1 MNNEILQKEFDM
13 PQLRQMVLDN
23 TEKIEK
29 NELTINKMRMEA
41 VEQTRKNSERDENF
55 DTFRKE
61 HDRYMKSI
69 DERLDR
75 IARLSET
82 SRIEQ
87 ARRSRELDEQ
97 FKETDR
103 RIRENSE
110 QLKETQ
116 KQVKGMYA
124 ETKEMFAETNRQV
137 KGMFAETKE
146 MFAKTDKQ
154 VKGMFAETKEM
165 FAETDRQVKG
175 MFAETKEMF
184 AETNR
189 QVKEMYAETKEM
201 FAETDKQVK
210 GMFAETKEMFA
221 ETTKRVEKM
230 FANTNESIR
239 RVSVEFLGVTGHIV
253 EGLVSSSTVNIFKE
267 AGYDLHDSGKNLK
280 RELPSENKKI
290 EVDALLSNESVVIP
304 VEVKAHFTKKKVK
317 RFIRKME
324 MFKKFFPEYADK
336 EVVAAIAA
344 IHYEADADT
353 FAHDEGLLVIRVN
366 SNDIFSLDP
375 IDESK
380 LRKF

>member
-23 TEKIEK
+23 TEKIKK
-29 NELTINKMRMEA
+29 NELAINKMRMEA

-55 DTFRKE
+55 ENFHKE
-61 HDRYMKSI
+61 HYQYLKNI
-69 DERLDR
+69 NETLDR
-75 IARLSET
+75 IALLSET

-87 ARRSRELDEQ
+87 AKRSRELDEQ

-103 RIRENSE
+103 RIKENSE
-110 QLKETQ
+110 QLK
-116 KQVKGMYA
+116 GMY
-124 ETKEMFAETNRQV
+124 V
-137 KGMFAETKE
+137 
-146 MFAKTDKQ
+146 
-154 VKGMFAETKEM
+154 
-165 FAETDRQVKG
+165 
-175 MFAETKEMF
+175 ETKEMF

-189 QVKEMYAETKEM
+189 QVKEM
-201 FAETDKQVK
+201 
-210 GMFAETKEMFA
+210 FAETKEMFA
-221 ETTKRVEKM
+221 ETKEQVKGM
-230 FANTNESIR
+230 FAETKMMFADTNESIR
-239 RVSVEFLGVTGHIV
+239 RISVEFLGVTGHIV
-253 EGLVSSSTVNIFKE
+253 EGLVSSSTVNIFKK

-290 EVDALLSNESVVIP
+290 EVDALLSNERVVIP

-344 IHYEADADT
+344 IHYEANADT

-375 IDESK
+375 VDESK

>member
-23 TEKIEK
+23 TEKIKK
-29 NELTINKMRMEA
+29 NELAINKMRMEA

-55 DTFRKE
+55 ENFHKE
-61 HDRYMKSI
+61 HYQYLKNI
-69 DERLDR
+69 NETLDR
-75 IARLSET
+75 IDLLSET

-87 ARRSRELDEQ
+87 AKRSRELDEQ

-103 RIRENSE
+103 RIKENSE
-110 QLKETQ
+110 QLK
-116 KQVKGMYA
+116 GMYV
-124 ETKEMFAETNRQV
+124 ETKE
-137 KGMFAETKE
+137 
-146 MFAKTDKQ
+146 
-154 VKGMFAETKEM
+154 MFAETKEM
-165 FAETDRQVKG
+165 FAETKEQVKEMFAETKEQVKG
-175 MFAETKEMF
+175 MFAETKE
-184 AETNR
+184 
-189 QVKEMYAETKEM
+189 
-201 FAETDKQVK
+201 QVK
-210 GMFAETKEMFA
+210 GMFAETKVMFA
-221 ETTKRVEKM
+221 D
-230 FANTNESIR
+230 TNESIR
-239 RVSVEFLGVTGHIV
+239 RISVEFLGVTGHIV
-253 EGLVSSSTVNIFKE
+253 EGLVSSSTVNIFKK

-290 EVDALLSNESVVIP
+290 EVDALLSNERVVIP

-344 IHYEADADT
+344 IHYEANADT

-375 IDESK
+375 VDESK

>member
-29 NELTINKMRMEA
+29 NELTINKMRMEV
-41 VEQTRKNSERDENF
+41 VEQTRKNSERDEKF
-55 DTFRKE
+55 ETFHKE
-61 HDRYMKSI
+61 HDRYMKNI
-69 DERLDR
+69 NETLDR
-75 IARLSET
+75 IALLSET

-116 KQVKGMYA
+116 KQLKGMYAETREMFAETDRQVKGMYA
-124 ETKEMFAETNRQV
+124 ETKEMFA
-137 KGMFAETKE
+137 
-146 MFAKTDKQ
+146 D
-154 VKGMFAETKEM
+154 
-165 FAETDRQVKG
+165 
-175 MFAETKEMF
+175 
-184 AETNR
+184 
-189 QVKEMYAETKEM
+189 
-201 FAETDKQVK
+201 
-210 GMFAETKEMFA
+210 
-221 ETTKRVEKM
+221 TTRRVEKM
-230 FANTNESIR
+230 FADTNESIR

-253 EGLVSSSTVNIFKE
+253 EGLVSSSTVNIFKK

-280 RELPSENKKI
+280 RELSSENKKM
-290 EVDALLSNESVVIP
+290 EVDALLGNESVVIP

-336 EVVAAIAA
+336 DVVAAIAA
-344 IHYEADADT
+344 IHYEGDADT

-375 IDESK
+375 IEESK

>member
-41 VEQTRKNSERDENF
+41 VEQTHKNSERDEKF
-55 DTFRKE
+55 ETFYKE
-61 HDRYMKSI
+61 HDRYMKNI
-69 DERLDR
+69 NETLDR
-75 IARLSET
+75 IALLSET

-124 ETKEMFAETNRQV
+124 ETKEMFA
-137 KGMFAETKE
+137 
-146 MFAKTDKQ
+146 D
-154 VKGMFAETKEM
+154 
-165 FAETDRQVKG
+165 
-175 MFAETKEMF
+175 
-184 AETNR
+184 
-189 QVKEMYAETKEM
+189 
-201 FAETDKQVK
+201 
-210 GMFAETKEMFA
+210 
-221 ETTKRVEKM
+221 TTKRVEKM

>member
-23 TEKIEK
+23 TEKIKK
-29 NELTINKMRMEA
+29 NELAINKMRMEA

-55 DTFRKE
+55 ENFHKE
-61 HDRYMKSI
+61 HYQYLKNI
-69 DERLDR
+69 NETLDR
-75 IARLSET
+75 IDLLSET

-87 ARRSRELDEQ
+87 AKRSRELDEQ

-103 RIRENSE
+103 RIKENSE
-110 QLKETQ
+110 QLKGMYVETKEMFAETNRQ
-116 KQVKGMYA
+116 VKEMFAETKEMFAETKEQVKGMFAETKEMFAETKEQVKEMFAETKEQVKGMFA

-137 KGMFAETKE
+137 KGMFAETKV
-146 MFAKTDKQ
+146 MFAD
-154 VKGMFAETKEM
+154 
-165 FAETDRQVKG
+165 
-175 MFAETKEMF
+175 
-184 AETNR
+184 
-189 QVKEMYAETKEM
+189 
-201 FAETDKQVK
+201 
-210 GMFAETKEMFA
+210 
-221 ETTKRVEKM
+221 
-230 FANTNESIR
+230 TNESIR
-239 RVSVEFLGVTGHIV
+239 RISVEFLGVTGHIV
-253 EGLVSSSTVNIFKE
+253 EGLVSSSTVNIFKK

-290 EVDALLSNESVVIP
+290 EVDALLSNERVVIP

-344 IHYEADADT
+344 IHYEANADT

-375 IDESK
+375 VDESK

>member
-1 MNNEILQKEFDM
+1 
-13 PQLRQMVLDN
+13 
-23 TEKIEK
+23 
-29 NELTINKMRMEA
+29 
-41 VEQTRKNSERDENF
+41 
-55 DTFRKE
+55 
-61 HDRYMKSI
+61 
-69 DERLDR
+69 
-75 IARLSET
+75 
-82 SRIEQ
+82 
-87 ARRSRELDEQ
+87 
-97 FKETDR
+97 
-103 RIRENSE
+103 
-110 QLKETQ
+110 
-116 KQVKGMYA
+116 
-124 ETKEMFAETNRQV
+124 
-137 KGMFAETKE
+137 
-146 MFAKTDKQ
+146 
-154 VKGMFAETKEM
+154 
-165 FAETDRQVKG
+165 
-175 MFAETKEMF
+175 
-184 AETNR
+184 
-189 QVKEMYAETKEM
+189 M

-210 GMFAETKEMFA
+210 GMFAETKEMIA

>member
-124 ETKEMFAETNRQV
+124 ETKEMFAET
-137 KGMFAETKE
+137 
-146 MFAKTDKQ
+146 
-154 VKGMFAETKEM
+154 
-165 FAETDRQVKG
+165 
-175 MFAETKEMF
+175 
-184 AETNR
+184 
-189 QVKEMYAETKEM
+189 
-201 FAETDKQVK
+201 DKQVK

-253 EGLVSSSTVNIFKE
+253 EGLVSSSTVNIFKK
-267 AGYDLHDSGKNLK
+267 AGYDLHNSGKNLK

>member
-41 VEQTRKNSERDENF
+41 VEQTHKNSERDEKF
-55 DTFRKE
+55 ETFYKE
-61 HDRYMKSI
+61 HDRYMKNI
-69 DERLDR
+69 NETLDR
-75 IARLSET
+75 IALLSET

-116 KQVKGMYA
+116 KQLKGMYA
-124 ETKEMFAETNRQV
+124 ETKEMFA
-137 KGMFAETKE
+137 
-146 MFAKTDKQ
+146 D
-154 VKGMFAETKEM
+154 
-165 FAETDRQVKG
+165 
-175 MFAETKEMF
+175 
-184 AETNR
+184 
-189 QVKEMYAETKEM
+189 
-201 FAETDKQVK
+201 
-210 GMFAETKEMFA
+210 
-221 ETTKRVEKM
+221 TTKRVEKM
-230 FANTNESIR
+230 FAETNESIR

>member
-1 MNNEILQKEFDM
+1 MNNEILQKEYDM

-41 VEQTRKNSERDENF
+41 VEQTHKNSERDEKF
-55 DTFRKE
+55 ETFYKE
-61 HDRYMKSI
+61 HDRYMKNI
-69 DERLDR
+69 NETLDR
-75 IARLSET
+75 IALLSET

-116 KQVKGMYA
+116 KQLKGMYA
-124 ETKEMFAETNRQV
+124 ETKEMFA
-137 KGMFAETKE
+137 
-146 MFAKTDKQ
+146 D
-154 VKGMFAETKEM
+154 
-165 FAETDRQVKG
+165 
-175 MFAETKEMF
+175 
-184 AETNR
+184 
-189 QVKEMYAETKEM
+189 
-201 FAETDKQVK
+201 
-210 GMFAETKEMFA
+210 
-221 ETTKRVEKM
+221 TTRRVEKM
-230 FANTNESIR
+230 FAETNESIR

>member
-29 NELTINKMRMEA
+29 NELKINKMRMEA
-41 VEQTRKNSERDENF
+41 VEQIHKNSERDEKF
-55 DTFRKE
+55 ETFCKE
-61 HDRYMKSI
+61 HDRYMKNI
-69 DERLDR
+69 NETLDR
-75 IARLSET
+75 IALLSET

-116 KQVKGMYA
+116 KQVK
-124 ETKEMFAETNRQV
+124 
-137 KGMFAETKE
+137 
-146 MFAKTDKQ
+146 
-154 VKGMFAETKEM
+154 
-165 FAETDRQVKG
+165 
-175 MFAETKEMF
+175 
-184 AETNR
+184 
-189 QVKEMYAETKEM
+189 EMYAETKEM
-201 FAETDKQVK
+201 FAD
-210 GMFAETKEMFA
+210 
-221 ETTKRVEKM
+221 TTKRVEKM
-230 FANTNESIR
+230 FAETNESIR

>member
-23 TEKIEK
+23 TEKIKK
-29 NELTINKMRMEA
+29 NELAINKMRMEA

-55 DTFRKE
+55 ENFHKE
-61 HDRYMKSI
+61 HYQYLKNI
-69 DERLDR
+69 NETLDR
-75 IARLSET
+75 IDLLSET

-87 ARRSRELDEQ
+87 AKRSRELDEQ

-103 RIRENSE
+103 RIKENSE
-110 QLKETQ
+110 QLKGMYVETKEMFAETNRQ
-116 KQVKGMYA
+116 VKEMFAETKEMFAETKEQVKGMFA

-137 KGMFAETKE
+137 KGMFAETKV
-146 MFAKTDKQ
+146 MFAD
-154 VKGMFAETKEM
+154 
-165 FAETDRQVKG
+165 
-175 MFAETKEMF
+175 
-184 AETNR
+184 
-189 QVKEMYAETKEM
+189 
-201 FAETDKQVK
+201 
-210 GMFAETKEMFA
+210 
-221 ETTKRVEKM
+221 
-230 FANTNESIR
+230 TNESIR
-239 RVSVEFLGVTGHIV
+239 RISVEFLGVTGHIV
-253 EGLVSSSTVNIFKE
+253 EGLVSSSTVNIFKK

-290 EVDALLSNESVVIP
+290 EVDALLSNERVVIP

-344 IHYEADADT
+344 IHYEANADT

-375 IDESK
+375 VDESK

>member
-29 NELTINKMRMEA
+29 NELTINKMRMEV
-41 VEQTRKNSERDENF
+41 VEQTRKNSERDEKF
-55 DTFRKE
+55 ETFHKE
-61 HDRYMKSI
+61 HDRYMKNI
-69 DERLDR
+69 NETLDR
-75 IARLSET
+75 IALLSET

-116 KQVKGMYA
+116 KQLKGMY
-124 ETKEMFAETNRQV
+124 
-137 KGMFAETKE
+137 
-146 MFAKTDKQ
+146 
-154 VKGMFAETKEM
+154 AETKEM

-175 MFAETKEMF
+175 MFAETK
-184 AETNR
+184 
-189 QVKEMYAETKEM
+189 K
-201 FAETDKQVK
+201 
-210 GMFAETKEMFA
+210 MFAETKKMFA
-221 ETTKRVEKM
+221 E
-230 FANTNESIR
+230 TNESIR
-239 RVSVEFLGVTGHIV
+239 RVSVEFLGITGHII
-253 EGLVSSSTVNIFKE
+253 EGLVSSSTINIFKE

-280 RELPSENKKI
+280 RELLSENKKI

>member
-1 MNNEILQKEFDM
+1 M
-13 PQLRQMVLDN
+13 DN

-29 NELTINKMRMEA
+29 NELKINKMRMEA
-41 VEQTRKNSERDENF
+41 VEQIHKNSERDEKF
-55 DTFRKE
+55 ETFCKE
-61 HDRYMKSI
+61 HDRYMKNI
-69 DERLDR
+69 NETLDR
-75 IARLSET
+75 IALLSET

-116 KQVKGMYA
+116 KQVK
-124 ETKEMFAETNRQV
+124 
-137 KGMFAETKE
+137 
-146 MFAKTDKQ
+146 
-154 VKGMFAETKEM
+154 
-165 FAETDRQVKG
+165 
-175 MFAETKEMF
+175 
-184 AETNR
+184 
-189 QVKEMYAETKEM
+189 EMYAETKEM
-201 FAETDKQVK
+201 FAD
-210 GMFAETKEMFA
+210 
-221 ETTKRVEKM
+221 TTKRVEKM
-230 FANTNESIR
+230 FAETNESIR

>member
-13 PQLRQMVLDN
+13 PQLRQMVLEN

-75 IARLSET
+75 IALLSET

-87 ARRSRELDEQ
+87 AKRSRELDEQ

-103 RIRENSE
+103 RIKENSE
-110 QLKETQ
+110 QLKETK
-116 KQVKGMYA
+116 KQLKGMYA

-137 KGMFAETKE
+137 KRMY
-146 MFAKTDKQ
+146 
-154 VKGMFAETKEM
+154 
-165 FAETDRQVKG
+165 
-175 MFAETKEMF
+175 AETKEMF

-189 QVKEMYAETKEM
+189 QVKEMYAET
-201 FAETDKQVK
+201 
-210 GMFAETKEMFA
+210 
-221 ETTKRVEKM
+221 
-230 FANTNESIR
+230 NESIR
-239 RVSVEFLGVTGHIV
+239 RVSVEFLGVTGHII
-253 EGLVSSSTVNIFKE
+253 EGLVGSSTVNIFKE

-353 FAHDEGLLVIRVN
+353 FAHDEGLFVIRVN

>member
-1 MNNEILQKEFDM
+1 M

-41 VEQTRKNSERDENF
+41 VEQTHKNSERDEKF
-55 DTFRKE
+55 ETFYKE
-61 HDRYMKSI
+61 HDRYMKNI
-69 DERLDR
+69 NETLDR
-75 IARLSET
+75 IALLSET

-116 KQVKGMYA
+116 KQVKEMY
-124 ETKEMFAETNRQV
+124 
-137 KGMFAETKE
+137 
-146 MFAKTDKQ
+146 
-154 VKGMFAETKEM
+154 AETKEM

-175 MFAETKEMF
+175 MYAETKEMF
-184 AETNR
+184 AETDR
-189 QVKEMYAETKEM
+189 QVKGMYAETKEM
-201 FAETDKQVK
+201 FAETDRQIK
-210 GMFAETKEMFA
+210 GMYAETKEMFA
-221 ETTKRVEKM
+221 ETDRQVKGMYAETKEMFADTTRRVEKM
-230 FANTNESIR
+230 FAETNESIR

>member
-1 MNNEILQKEFDM
+1 MNTEILQKEFDM

-23 TEKIEK
+23 TEKIKK
-29 NELTINKMRMEA
+29 NELAINKMRMEA

-55 DTFRKE
+55 ENFHKE
-61 HDRYMKSI
+61 HYQYLKNI
-69 DERLDR
+69 NETLDR
-75 IARLSET
+75 IALLSET

-87 ARRSRELDEQ
+87 AKRSRELDEQ

-103 RIRENSE
+103 RIKENSE
-110 QLKETQ
+110 QLK
-116 KQVKGMYA
+116 GMY
-124 ETKEMFAETNRQV
+124 V
-137 KGMFAETKE
+137 
-146 MFAKTDKQ
+146 
-154 VKGMFAETKEM
+154 
-165 FAETDRQVKG
+165 
-175 MFAETKEMF
+175 ETKEMF

-189 QVKEMYAETKEM
+189 QVKEM
-201 FAETDKQVK
+201 
-210 GMFAETKEMFA
+210 FAETKEMFA
-221 ETTKRVEKM
+221 ETKEQVKGM
-230 FANTNESIR
+230 FAETKVMFADTNESIR
-239 RVSVEFLGVTGHIV
+239 RISVEFLGVTGHIV
-253 EGLVSSSTVNIFKE
+253 EGLVSSSTVNIFKK

-290 EVDALLSNESVVIP
+290 EIDALLSNERVVIP

-344 IHYEADADT
+344 IHYEANADT

-375 IDESK
+375 VDESK

>member
-41 VEQTRKNSERDENF
+41 VEQTHKNSERDEKF
-55 DTFRKE
+55 ETFYKE
-61 HDRYMKSI
+61 HDRYMKNI
-69 DERLDR
+69 NETLDR
-75 IARLSET
+75 IALLSET

-116 KQVKGMYA
+116 KQVKEMY
-124 ETKEMFAETNRQV
+124 
-137 KGMFAETKE
+137 
-146 MFAKTDKQ
+146 
-154 VKGMFAETKEM
+154 AETKEM

-175 MFAETKEMF
+175 MYAETKEMF
-184 AETNR
+184 AETDR
-189 QVKEMYAETKEM
+189 QVKGIYAETKEMFAETDRQVKGMYAETKEM
-201 FAETDKQVK
+201 FAETDRQVK
-210 GMFAETKEMFA
+210 GMYAETKEMFAETDRQVKGMYAETKEMFA

-230 FANTNESIR
+230 FAETNESIR

-253 EGLVSSSTVNIFKE
+253 EGLVRSSTVNIFKE

>member
-23 TEKIEK
+23 TDKIEK
-29 NELTINKMRMEA
+29 NELIINKMRMEA
-41 VEQTRKNSERDENF
+41 AEQTRKNSERDENF

-87 ARRSRELDEQ
+87 AKRSRELDEQ

-116 KQVKGMYA
+116 KQVK
-124 ETKEMFAETNRQV
+124 
-137 KGMFAETKE
+137 
-146 MFAKTDKQ
+146 
-154 VKGMFAETKEM
+154 
-165 FAETDRQVKG
+165 
-175 MFAETKEMF
+175 
-184 AETNR
+184 
-189 QVKEMYAETKEM
+189 EMYAE
-201 FAETDKQVK
+201 
-210 GMFAETKEMFA
+210 
-221 ETTKRVEKM
+221 
-230 FANTNESIR
+230 TNESIR
-239 RVSVEFLGVTGHIV
+239 RVSVEFLGVTGHII

-280 RELPSENKKI
+280 RELSSENKKM
-290 EVDALLSNESVVIP
+290 EVDALLSNESIVVP

>member
-1 MNNEILQKEFDM
+1 M

-41 VEQTRKNSERDENF
+41 VEQTHKNSERDEKF
-55 DTFRKE
+55 ETFYKE
-61 HDRYMKSI
+61 HDRYMKNI
-69 DERLDR
+69 NETLDR
-75 IARLSET
+75 IALLSET

-116 KQVKGMYA
+116 KQVKEMYA
-124 ETKEMFAETNRQV
+124 ETKEMFAETDRQI
-137 KGMFAETKE
+137 KGMY
-146 MFAKTDKQ
+146 
-154 VKGMFAETKEM
+154 AETKEM

-175 MFAETKEMF
+175 M
-184 AETNR
+184 
-189 QVKEMYAETKEM
+189 YAETKEM
-201 FAETDKQVK
+201 FAD
-210 GMFAETKEMFA
+210 
-221 ETTKRVEKM
+221 TTRRVEKM
-230 FANTNESIR
+230 FAETNESIR

>member
-1 MNNEILQKEFDM
+1 MNNEILQKELDM

-116 KQVKGMYA
+116 KQVK
-124 ETKEMFAETNRQV
+124 E
-137 KGMFAETKE
+137 MFAETKE
-146 MFAKTDKQ
+146 MFAETDKQ

-175 MFAETKEMF
+175 MFAETKKMF
-184 AETNR
+184 AE
-189 QVKEMYAETKEM
+189 
-201 FAETDKQVK
+201 
-210 GMFAETKEMFA
+210 
-221 ETTKRVEKM
+221 
-230 FANTNESIR
+230 TNESIR
-239 RVSVEFLGVTGHIV
+239 RVSVEFLGITGHII

-290 EVDALLSNESVVIP
+290 EVDALLSNERIVVP

>member
-124 ETKEMFAETNRQV
+124 ETKEMFAET
-137 KGMFAETKE
+137 
-146 MFAKTDKQ
+146 DKQ
-154 VKGMFAETKEM
+154 VKGMF
-165 FAETDRQVKG
+165 
-175 MFAETKEMF
+175 
-184 AETNR
+184 
-189 QVKEMYAETKEM
+189 AETKEM

>member
-23 TEKIEK
+23 TEKIKK
-29 NELTINKMRMEA
+29 NELAINKMRMEA
-41 VEQTRKNSERDENF
+41 VKQTRKNSERDENF
-55 DTFRKE
+55 ENFHKE
-61 HDRYMKSI
+61 HYQYLKNI
-69 DERLDR
+69 NETLDR
-75 IARLSET
+75 IDLLSET

-87 ARRSRELDEQ
+87 AKRSRELDEQ

-103 RIRENSE
+103 RIKENSE
-110 QLKETQ
+110 QLK
-116 KQVKGMYA
+116 GMYV
-124 ETKEMFAETNRQV
+124 ETKE
-137 KGMFAETKE
+137 
-146 MFAKTDKQ
+146 
-154 VKGMFAETKEM
+154 
-165 FAETDRQVKG
+165 

-189 QVKEMYAETKEM
+189 QVKEM
-201 FAETDKQVK
+201 
-210 GMFAETKEMFA
+210 FAETKEMFA
-221 ETTKRVEKM
+221 ETKEQVKGM
-230 FANTNESIR
+230 FAETKVMFADTNESIR
-239 RVSVEFLGVTGHIV
+239 RISVEFLGVTGHIV
-253 EGLVSSSTVNIFKE
+253 EGLVSSSTVNIFKK

-290 EVDALLSNESVVIP
+290 EVDALLSNERVVIP

-344 IHYEADADT
+344 IHYEANADT

-375 IDESK
+375 VDESK

>member
-41 VEQTRKNSERDENF
+41 VEQTHKNSERDEKF
-55 DTFRKE
+55 ETFYKE
-61 HDRYMKSI
+61 HDRYMKNI
-69 DERLDR
+69 NETLDR
-75 IARLSET
+75 IALLSET

-116 KQVKGMYA
+116 KQVKEMYA
-124 ETKEMFAETNRQV
+124 ETKEMFAETDRQV
-137 KGMFAETKE
+137 KWMY
-146 MFAKTDKQ
+146 
-154 VKGMFAETKEM
+154 AETKEM

-175 MFAETKEMF
+175 M
-184 AETNR
+184 
-189 QVKEMYAETKEM
+189 YAETKEM
-201 FAETDKQVK
+201 FAD
-210 GMFAETKEMFA
+210 
-221 ETTKRVEKM
+221 TTKRVEKM
-230 FANTNESIR
+230 FAETNESIR

-324 MFKKFFPEYADK
+324 MFKKFFPEYTDK

>member
-1 MNNEILQKEFDM
+1 MNNEILKKEFDM

-116 KQVKGMYA
+116 KQVK
-124 ETKEMFAETNRQV
+124 E
-137 KGMFAETKE
+137 MFAETKE
-146 MFAKTDKQ
+146 MFADTDRQ
-154 VKGMFAETKEM
+154 VKEMFAETKEM
-165 FAETDRQVKG
+165 FADTNKQVKE

-184 AETNR
+184 ADTDR
-189 QVKEMYAETKEM
+189 QVKGMYTETKEM
-201 FAETDKQVK
+201 FAD
-210 GMFAETKEMFA
+210 
-221 ETTKRVEKM
+221 TTRRVEKM
-230 FANTNESIR
+230 FADTNESIR

-324 MFKKFFPEYADK
+324 MFKKFFPEYTDK

-344 IHYEADADT
+344 IHYEGDADT

>member
-23 TEKIEK
+23 TEKIKK
-29 NELTINKMRMEA
+29 NELAINKMRMEA

-55 DTFRKE
+55 ENFHKE
-61 HDRYMKSI
+61 HYQYLKSI
-69 DERLDR
+69 NETLDR
-75 IARLSET
+75 IALLSET

-87 ARRSRELDEQ
+87 AKRSRELDEQ

-103 RIRENSE
+103 RIKENSE
-110 QLKETQ
+110 QLK
-116 KQVKGMYA
+116 GMY
-124 ETKEMFAETNRQV
+124 V
-137 KGMFAETKE
+137 
-146 MFAKTDKQ
+146 
-154 VKGMFAETKEM
+154 
-165 FAETDRQVKG
+165 
-175 MFAETKEMF
+175 ETKEMF

-189 QVKEMYAETKEM
+189 QVKEM
-201 FAETDKQVK
+201 
-210 GMFAETKEMFA
+210 FAETKEMFA
-221 ETTKRVEKM
+221 ETKEQVKGM
-230 FANTNESIR
+230 FAETKVMFADTNESIR
-239 RVSVEFLGVTGHIV
+239 RISVEFLGVTGHIV
-253 EGLVSSSTVNIFKE
+253 EGLVSSSTVNIFKK
-267 AGYDLHDSGKNLK
+267 AGYDLHNSGKNLK

-290 EVDALLSNESVVIP
+290 EVDALLSNERVVIP

-344 IHYEADADT
+344 IHYEANADT

-375 IDESK
+375 VDESK

>member
-1 MNNEILQKEFDM
+1 MNTEILQKEFDM

-23 TEKIEK
+23 TEKIKK
-29 NELTINKMRMEA
+29 NELAINKMRMEA

-55 DTFRKE
+55 ENFHKE
-61 HDRYMKSI
+61 HYQYLKNI
-69 DERLDR
+69 NETLDR
-75 IARLSET
+75 IALLSET

-87 ARRSRELDEQ
+87 AKRSRELDEQ

-103 RIRENSE
+103 RIKENSE
-110 QLKETQ
+110 QLK
-116 KQVKGMYA
+116 GMY
-124 ETKEMFAETNRQV
+124 V
-137 KGMFAETKE
+137 
-146 MFAKTDKQ
+146 
-154 VKGMFAETKEM
+154 
-165 FAETDRQVKG
+165 
-175 MFAETKEMF
+175 ETKEMF

-189 QVKEMYAETKEM
+189 QVKEM
-201 FAETDKQVK
+201 
-210 GMFAETKEMFA
+210 FAETKEMFA
-221 ETTKRVEKM
+221 ETKEQVKGM
-230 FANTNESIR
+230 FAETKVMFADTNESIR
-239 RVSVEFLGVTGHIV
+239 RISVEFLGVTGHIV
-253 EGLVSSSTVNIFKE
+253 EGLVSSSTVNIFKK

-290 EVDALLSNESVVIP
+290 EIDALLSNERVVIP

-317 RFIRKME
+317 RFIRKIE

-344 IHYEADADT
+344 IHYEANADT

-375 IDESK
+375 VDESK

>member
-1 MNNEILQKEFDM
+1 MNNEILQKELDM

-116 KQVKGMYA
+116 KQVK
-124 ETKEMFAETNRQV
+124 E
-137 KGMFAETKE
+137 MFAETKE
-146 MFAKTDKQ
+146 MFAETDKQ

-184 AETNR
+184 AETDR
-189 QVKEMYAETKEM
+189 
-201 FAETDKQVK
+201 QVK
-210 GMFAETKEMFA
+210 GMFAETKKMFA
-221 ETTKRVEKM
+221 E
-230 FANTNESIR
+230 TNESIR
-239 RVSVEFLGVTGHIV
+239 RVSVEFLGITGHII

-290 EVDALLSNESVVIP
+290 EVDALLSNERIVVP

>member
-1 MNNEILQKEFDM
+1 MNNEILQKELDM

-29 NELTINKMRMEA
+29 NELTIKKMRMEA

-116 KQVKGMYA
+116 KQVK
-124 ETKEMFAETNRQV
+124 E
-137 KGMFAETKE
+137 MFAETKE
-146 MFAKTDKQ
+146 MFAETDKQ

-175 MFAETKEMF
+175 MFAETKKMF
-184 AETNR
+184 AE
-189 QVKEMYAETKEM
+189 
-201 FAETDKQVK
+201 
-210 GMFAETKEMFA
+210 
-221 ETTKRVEKM
+221 
-230 FANTNESIR
+230 TNESIR
-239 RVSVEFLGVTGHIV
+239 RVSVEFLGITGHII

-290 EVDALLSNESVVIP
+290 EVDALLSNERIVVP

>member
-1 MNNEILQKEFDM
+1 MNNEILQKEYDM

-41 VEQTRKNSERDENF
+41 VEQTHKNSERDEKF
-55 DTFRKE
+55 ETFYKE
-61 HDRYMKSI
+61 HDRYMKNI
-69 DERLDR
+69 NETLDR
-75 IARLSET
+75 IALLSET

-116 KQVKGMYA
+116 KQVKEMYA
-124 ETKEMFAETNRQV
+124 ETKEMFAETDRQI
-137 KGMFAETKE
+137 KGMY
-146 MFAKTDKQ
+146 
-154 VKGMFAETKEM
+154 AETKEM

-175 MFAETKEMF
+175 M
-184 AETNR
+184 
-189 QVKEMYAETKEM
+189 YAETKEM
-201 FAETDKQVK
+201 FAD
-210 GMFAETKEMFA
+210 
-221 ETTKRVEKM
+221 TTRRVEKM
-230 FANTNESIR
+230 FAETNESIR

>member
-1 MNNEILQKEFDM
+1 M

-41 VEQTRKNSERDENF
+41 VEQTHKNSERDEKF
-55 DTFRKE
+55 ETFYKE
-61 HDRYMKSI
+61 HDRYMKNI
-69 DERLDR
+69 NETLDR

-124 ETKEMFAETNRQV
+124 ETKEMFA
-137 KGMFAETKE
+137 
-146 MFAKTDKQ
+146 D
-154 VKGMFAETKEM
+154 
-165 FAETDRQVKG
+165 
-175 MFAETKEMF
+175 
-184 AETNR
+184 
-189 QVKEMYAETKEM
+189 
-201 FAETDKQVK
+201 
-210 GMFAETKEMFA
+210 
-221 ETTKRVEKM
+221 TTRRVEKM
-230 FANTNESIR
+230 FADTNESIR
-239 RVSVEFLGVTGHIV
+239 RVSVEFLGITGHIV
-253 EGLVSSSTVNIFKE
+253 EGLVNSSTVNIFKE
-267 AGYDLHDSGKNLK
+267 AGYDLHNSGKNLK

>member
-124 ETKEMFAETNRQV
+124 ETKEMFAET
-137 KGMFAETKE
+137 
-146 MFAKTDKQ
+146 DKQ

-165 FAETDRQVKG
+165 I
-175 MFAETKEMF
+175 
-184 AETNR
+184 
-189 QVKEMYAETKEM
+189 
-201 FAETDKQVK
+201 
-210 GMFAETKEMFA
+210 A

>member
-1 MNNEILQKEFDM
+1 MNNEILQKELDM

-41 VEQTRKNSERDENF
+41 VEQIRKNSERDENF

-116 KQVKGMYA
+116 KQVKEMFA
-124 ETKEMFAETNRQV
+124 ETKEMFAETDKQV

-146 MFAKTDKQ
+146 MFAETDKQ

-184 AETNR
+184 AETDR
-189 QVKEMYAETKEM
+189 
-201 FAETDKQVK
+201 QVK
-210 GMFAETKEMFA
+210 GMFAETKKMFA
-221 ETTKRVEKM
+221 E
-230 FANTNESIR
+230 TNESIR
-239 RVSVEFLGVTGHIV
+239 RVSVEFLGITGHII

-290 EVDALLSNESVVIP
+290 EVDALLSNERIVVP

>member
-41 VEQTRKNSERDENF
+41 VEQTHKNSERDEKF
-55 DTFRKE
+55 ETFYKE
-61 HDRYMKSI
+61 HDRYMKNI
-69 DERLDR
+69 NETLDR
-75 IARLSET
+75 IALLSET

-116 KQVKGMYA
+116 KQVK
-124 ETKEMFAETNRQV
+124 E
-137 KGMFAETKE
+137 MFAETKE
-146 MFAKTDKQ
+146 MFADTDRQ
-154 VKGMFAETKEM
+154 VKEMFAETKEM
-165 FAETDRQVKG
+165 FAD
-175 MFAETKEMF
+175 
-184 AETNR
+184 TNR
-189 QVKEMYAETKEM
+189 QVKE
-201 FAETDKQVK
+201 
-210 GMFAETKEMFA
+210 MFAETKEMFA

>member
-41 VEQTRKNSERDENF
+41 VEQTRKNSERDEKF
-55 DTFRKE
+55 ETFRKE
-61 HDRYMKSI
+61 HDWYMKNI
-69 DERLDR
+69 NETLDR
-75 IARLSET
+75 IALLSEN

-103 RIRENSE
+103 RIKENSE
-110 QLKETQ
+110 QLKETKKQ
-116 KQVKGMYA
+116 LKGMYAETKEMFAETNRQVKGMYA

-137 KGMFAETKE
+137 KGM
-146 MFAKTDKQ
+146 
-154 VKGMFAETKEM
+154 
-165 FAETDRQVKG
+165 
-175 MFAETKEMF
+175 
-184 AETNR
+184 
-189 QVKEMYAETKEM
+189 YAETKEM
-201 FAETDKQVK
+201 FAD
-210 GMFAETKEMFA
+210 
-221 ETTKRVEKM
+221 TTRRFEKM
-230 FANTNESIR
+230 FADTNESIR
-239 RVSVEFLGVTGHIV
+239 RVSVEFLGVTGHII
-253 EGLVSSSTVNIFKE
+253 EGLVGSSTVNIFKE

-324 MFKKFFPEYADK
+324 MFKKFFPEYADRD
-336 EVVAAIAA
+336 VVAAIAA

-353 FAHDEGLLVIRVN
+353 FAHDEGLFVIRVN

-375 IDESK
+375 IDEIK

>member
-29 NELTINKMRMEA
+29 NELTINKMRMEV
-41 VEQTRKNSERDENF
+41 VEQTRKNSERDEKF
-55 DTFRKE
+55 ETFHKE
-61 HDRYMKSI
+61 HDRYMKNI
-69 DERLDR
+69 NETLDR
-75 IARLSET
+75 IALLSET

-116 KQVKGMYA
+116 KQLKEMYA
-124 ETKEMFAETNRQV
+124 ETREMFAETDRQV
-137 KGMFAETKE
+137 KGMY
-146 MFAKTDKQ
+146 
-154 VKGMFAETKEM
+154 AETKEM

-175 MFAETKEMF
+175 M
-184 AETNR
+184 
-189 QVKEMYAETKEM
+189 YAETKEM
-201 FAETDKQVK
+201 FAD
-210 GMFAETKEMFA
+210 
-221 ETTKRVEKM
+221 TTRRVEKM
-230 FANTNESIR
+230 FADTNESIR

-253 EGLVSSSTVNIFKE
+253 EGLVSSSTVNIFKK

-280 RELPSENKKI
+280 RELSSENKKM
-290 EVDALLSNESVVIP
+290 EVDALLGNESVVIP

>member
-23 TEKIEK
+23 TEKIKK
-29 NELTINKMRMEA
+29 NELAINKMRMEA
-41 VEQTRKNSERDENF
+41 VKQTRKNSERDENF
-55 DTFRKE
+55 ENFHKE
-61 HDRYMKSI
+61 HYQYLKNI
-69 DERLDR
+69 NETLDR
-75 IARLSET
+75 IDLLSET

-87 ARRSRELDEQ
+87 AKRSRELDEQ

-103 RIRENSE
+103 RIKENSE
-110 QLKETQ
+110 QLK
-116 KQVKGMYA
+116 GMYV
-124 ETKEMFAETNRQV
+124 ETKE
-137 KGMFAETKE
+137 
-146 MFAKTDKQ
+146 
-154 VKGMFAETKEM
+154 
-165 FAETDRQVKG
+165 

-189 QVKEMYAETKEM
+189 QVKEM
-201 FAETDKQVK
+201 
-210 GMFAETKEMFA
+210 FAETKEMFA
-221 ETTKRVEKM
+221 ETKEQVKEM
-230 FANTNESIR
+230 FAETKEQVKEMFAETKEQVKGMFAETKVMFADTNESIR
-239 RVSVEFLGVTGHIV
+239 RISVEFLGVTGHIV
-253 EGLVSSSTVNIFKE
+253 EGLVSSSTVNIFKK

-290 EVDALLSNESVVIP
+290 EVDALLSNERVVIP

-344 IHYEADADT
+344 IHYEANADT

-375 IDESK
+375 VDESK

>member
-146 MFAKTDKQ
+146 MFA
-154 VKGMFAETKEM
+154 
-165 FAETDRQVKG
+165 ETDRQVKG

-189 QVKEMYAETKEM
+189 QVKEMYAETKEMFAETDKQVKGMFAETKEM